1 MGEVSFDGMA
11 KQRLKGIDGGAGSG
25 RPPHNGNMEARVIR
39 LEDFAQKA
47 EARFDGIDKRLD
59 GIDVRLN
66 GIDVRLAGIDAKLDT
81 FATKADL
88 HEMGG
93 SMIKWM
99 VGTAV
104 GLGVAAITV
113 MTFVLNNA
121 APKAA
126 AAAMP
131 PAIIVNVPAA
141 APPALPAKP

>member
-11 KQRLKGIDGGAGSG
+11 KQRLKAVDGGSRSG
-25 RPPHNGNMEARVIR
+25 EPPHNGDMEPRVIK
-39 LEDFAQKA
+39 LEDFARKA
-47 EARFDGIDKRLD
+47 EVRFDGIDKRFDGIDARLN

-113 MTFVLNNA
+113 
-121 APKAA
+121 
-126 AAAMP
+126 
-131 PAIIVNVPAA
+131 IINVPAA
-141 APPALPAKP
+141 PVAAPALPAKP